1 MTVQKTSERRILLLP
16 DVFIMTFSDSTPTP
30 PGLGCGNPASCAQAP
45 VLPVMLLR
53 PSPCCCRVKD
63 TYDSTK
69 AKIREYA
76 ESVEPH
82 NDMEA
87 IKSSGGIPSNTA
99 DIVGPDSPFTC
110 S

>member
-1 MTVQKTSERRILLLP
+1 M
-16 DVFIMTFSDSTPTP
+16 
-30 PGLGCGNPASCAQAP
+30 P
-45 VLPVMLLR
+45 VTLLR
-53 PSPCCCRVKD
+53 RLPCCCRVKD

-82 NDMEA
+82 SDFEA

-99 DIVGPDSPFTC
+99 DLVSSGTPSAC

>member
-1 MTVQKTSERRILLLP
+1 MTAQRTSEHITLLLP
-16 DVFIMTFSDSTPTP
+16 ADIIIASTDCVPMP
-30 PGLGCGNPASCAQAP
+30 SGLGCSTPEIGTQ
-45 VLPVMLLR
+45 VTVVPVMLLR
-53 PSPCCCRVKD
+53 RLPRSCRVKD

-76 ESVEPH
+76 GSVEPH

-99 DIVGPDSPFTC
+99 DLVRSGVTSTC

>member
-1 MTVQKTSERRILLLP
+1 MTAQRQRCG
-16 DVFIMTFSDSTPTP
+16 ST
-30 PGLGCGNPASCAQAP
+30 
-45 VLPVMLLR
+45 
-53 PSPCCCRVKD
+53 
-63 TYDSTK
+63 
-69 AKIREYA
+69 A

-99 DIVGPDSPFTC
+99 DLVSSGVPSTC